1 VLVSVVTVPEL
12 ARRIAL
18 VARDVGDPVFLLY
31 ERTQVVAHSQPR
43 GGFVASPQQPLPTVT
58 QAGDPILARIWD
70 AGTPLAPEELV
81 EGVSGQRVTTPQGVV
96 TYVYRAIDTN
106 GGRSYLIGTYHVGSF
121 AADEVARLRA
131 MAAAGLVVLALS
143 IVATII
149 IGRRISRPVRALASG
164 AAVIERQDFVAFR
177 PLGHSRIREIDEAGR
192 AFNQMVEGLKERE
205 RIRNMFG
212 KYVPTEVVARLLAD
226 PSAFALG
233 GERRE
238 ISLLF
243 TDITGFTALAETM
256 APSAV
261 LQLLNAYFEEL
272 CRAVHA
278 QQGIVADLIGDA
290 VFAIFGAPIARDD
303 HARRAIACARD
314 MDRTAAAFAAARRA
328 EGIALGATRIGVH
341 TGFATVGNFGSADRL
356 KYSAAGDVVNTT
368 SRLEGANKFFGSRVM
383 ASRELVDAAGDR
395 DWRPLAELIVKG
407 RRTALAVVEL
417 LPPEVAAEAWVDSYR
432 NAYALLEAG
441 SRDAVAA
448 LRALETKRPDDAVI
462 RFHRERAEAG
472 VLSVVVELTDK

>member
-1 VLVSVVTVPEL
+1 MS
-12 ARRIAL
+12 AR
-18 VARDVGDPVFLLY
+18 
-31 ERTQVVAHSQPR
+31 
-43 GGFVASPQQPLPTVT
+43 
-58 QAGDPILARIWD
+58 
-70 AGTPLAPEELV
+70 
-81 EGVSGQRVTTPQGVV
+81 
-96 TYVYRAIDTN
+96 
-106 GGRSYLIGTYHVGSF
+106 F

-164 AAVIERQDFVAFR
+164 AAVIERQDFAAFPAAR
-177 PLGHSRIREIDEAGR
+177 SQPNPRDRRGRR

-314 MDRTAAAFAAARRA
+314 MDRTAAAFAAARRRRDRA
-328 EGIALGATRIGVH
+328 RRHAHRRAHRLRHGGGISAPPTGSNTAPRAT
-341 TGFATVGNFGSADRL
+341 S
-356 KYSAAGDVVNTT
+356 
-368 SRLEGANKFFGSRVM
+368 
-383 ASRELVDAAGDR
+383 
-395 DWRPLAELIVKG
+395 
-407 RRTALAVVEL
+407 
-417 LPPEVAAEAWVDSYR
+417 
-432 NAYALLEAG
+432 
-441 SRDAVAA
+441 
-448 LRALETKRPDDAVI
+448 
-462 RFHRERAEAG
+462 
-472 VLSVVVELTDK
+472 